1 VQGRAWFV
9 TFAKLLVKDC
19 LQFDTKEA
27 RKDMTTTVSAYAAS
41 DKWGSNAPLT
51 KTTIERRD
59 VGPADVAIDIKF
71 AGICHSD
78 LHTVSTEWGEVTFP
92 VVPGH
97 EIAGLVTEVG
107 SEVTKYKVGDRVGVG
122 CFVDSCR
129 ECENCKAGD
138 EQYCNNPGMVGTYN
152 AVGRDGN
159 PTQGGYSDAIV
170 VDENYVLR
178 IPDSIPLDK
187 AAPLLCAG
195 ITTYSPL
202 RHWGAGPG
210 KRVAVIG
217 LGGLGHLGVKLA
229 AAMGAEVA
237 VLSQSL
243 KKMEDG
249 LRLGASEYYAT
260 SDPDTFKKLT
270 GSFDLILNTVSANLD
285 MADYLGLLKL
295 DGTLVELGMPENPM
309 PVPAGV
315 LIMGRRRL
323 SGSLIGGIRE
333 TQEMLDF
340 CAEHDVAPEIEV
352 SEASYVNEAYERMLA
367 SDVRYRFVIDNAT
380 I

>member
-1 VQGRAWFV
+1 
-9 TFAKLLVKDC
+9 
-19 LQFDTKEA
+19 
-27 RKDMTTTVSAYAAS
+27 MTTTVSAYAAT
-41 DKWGSNAPLT
+41 DKWGSDAPLT
-51 KTTIERRD
+51 KTTIERRN

-78 LHTVSTEWGEVTFP
+78 LHTVSAEWGEVTFP
-92 VVPGH
+92 MVPGH

-138 EQYCNNPGMVGTYN
+138 EQYCNNPGMIGTYN
-152 AVGRDGN
+152 GVGRDGN

-249 LRLGASEYYAT
+249 LRLGATEYYAT
-260 SDPDTFKKLT
+260 SDPDTFTKLK

-340 CAEHDVAPEIEV
+340 CAEHDVTPEIEV
-352 SEASYVNEAYERMLA
+352 IEASYVNEAYERMLG